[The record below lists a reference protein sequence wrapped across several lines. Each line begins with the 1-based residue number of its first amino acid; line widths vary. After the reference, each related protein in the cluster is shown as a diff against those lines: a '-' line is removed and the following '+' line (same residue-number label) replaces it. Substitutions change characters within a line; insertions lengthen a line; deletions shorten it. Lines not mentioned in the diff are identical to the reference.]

1 MKRQHKKQKSMF
13 DQTTGLKIY
22 EGNELHFNDYLRQ
35 QVGAGWY
42 IVRDM
47 LYEAGCGAM
56 EVYEYREEL
65 LKDFQELCRK
75 GGFIPVIYK

>member
-1 MKRQHKKQKSMF
+1 MKKQKLMIEKE
-13 DQTTGLKIY
+13 TGLRVY

-47 LYEAGCGAM
+47 LYEAGYTGD
-56 EVYEYREEL
+56 YGTFRP
-65 LKDFQELCRK
+65 
-75 GGFIPVIYK
+75 GGYC

>member
-1 MKRQHKKQKSMF
+1 MKKQKLMIEKE
-13 DQTTGLKIY
+13 TGLRVY

-47 LYEAGCGAM
+47 LYEAGYGAI
-56 EVYEYREEL
+56 EVYEYWEEL

-75 GGFIPVIYK
+75 GGFAPVIYK